1 MSLNEAT
8 NPVAAETPVSNAP
21 EVENVSTPEVQETDS
36 PEVELDEN
44 GEAIAKPEPVVD
56 DTEEIDHDGLKV
68 KVPKALKDS
77 FLRHAD
83 YTRKTQ
89 ELAEQRK
96 AFEATRESA
105 TTIHKDYV
113 DALASVK
120 AYDAQ
125 LARYENVDWATLEA
139 TDPASAQSHWRTFSQ
154 LKDARSAAEK
164 TANEKQ
170 QSLDLESQRV
180 RATRAQEVQAELTKL
195 LPEWSPG
202 GELDLKLAKYGT
214 ANGLSQQ
221 DMADATL
228 RNPAFVKALNK
239 ARLWDEHE
247 AKQAAQKRIEAKQAA
262 KPATEVGS
270 KSPSSVKD
278 PDRMTT
284 AEWMKYEQARLAKK
298 RG

>member
-8 NPVAAETPVSNAP
+8 NPVAADAPVQSAEVENNAP
-21 EVENVSTPEVQETDS
+21 ETEQNET

-44 GEAIAKPEPVVD
+44 GDPKPAPEPVVD

-68 KVPKALKDS
+68 RVPKALKDS

-96 AFEATRESA
+96 AFEATRESS
-105 TTIHKDYV
+105 TTVHKEYV
-113 DALASVK
+113 EALADVK

-125 LARYENVDWATLEA
+125 LARYQNVDWATLEA
-139 TDPASAQSHWRTFSQ
+139 TDPAAAQAHWRTFTQ
-154 LKDARSAAEK
+154 LKDARGAAEK
-164 TANEKQ
+164 TATEKE
-170 QSLDLESQRV
+170 QSLAMESQRA
-180 RATRAQEVQAELTKL
+180 RATRAQEVQAELQKI

-202 GELDLKLAKYGT
+202 GDLDLKLAKYGT

-221 DMADATL
+221 EMADATL

-247 AKQAAQKRIEAKQAA
+247 AKQATQKRIEAKQAVR
-262 KPATEVGS
+262 PAAEVGA
-270 KSPSSVKD
+270 KSASTTKD
-278 PDRMTT
+278 PERMSTT
-284 AEWMKYEQARLAKK
+284 EWMEYERKRMAKK
-298 RG
+298 QGR